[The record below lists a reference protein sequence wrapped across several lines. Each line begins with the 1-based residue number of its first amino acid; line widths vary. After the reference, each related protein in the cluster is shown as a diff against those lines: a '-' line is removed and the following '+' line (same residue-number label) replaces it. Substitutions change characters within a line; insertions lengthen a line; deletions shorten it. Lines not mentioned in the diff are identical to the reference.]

1 MSSSIVTPRPV
12 VSCRPPIRHARSLS
26 PRSVMTFSSSYYI
39 PIEEDEDSSQHQHSS
54 QFACHSSSSSS
65 SSRSREHSDYK
76 TNLPSLSF
84 ATSNHNHV
92 NKGGSYSLPFH
103 SSSGGVKN
111 NNKRKLFS
119 YEPSA
124 TTTTTS
130 MNLTS
135 PRSLASTREGIRRA
149 ETGEIV
155 EELWLGPVFESSQTV
170 LSAISSLPKTVTH
183 LDLDLR
189 NALHL
194 LPQALP
200 LLFSKHHLKS
210 LSVRVFGDTGAIELS
225 KWMNTNPNLERLD
238 LRGNRIGSLGART
251 IIDTIIAASSN
262 QQHELSHL
270 NLSCNCILHGDLI
283 GQLLASTTT
292 SIQTLDLSFNWLGNQ
307 EVDDICMGLRNNKS
321 LKVLN
326 LFGCHRINHDGMK
339 TLLHCVQH
347 YNTSIHTIN
356 LQTFD
361 DEGKHLVN
369 EINYWLKLN
378 KAGRYLIKEED
389 SFLPSS
395 SSSSSSLSSS
405 ENEHQ
410 EQVQRSCISSTNSNR
425 KKGVPSG
432 LWPLALAKTNQD
444 PDSIFYLVREGISP
458 RVFQQQQRHR

>member
-1 MSSSIVTPRPV
+1 
-12 VSCRPPIRHARSLS
+12 
-26 PRSVMTFSSSYYI
+26 
-39 PIEEDEDSSQHQHSS
+39 
-54 QFACHSSSSSS
+54 
-65 SSRSREHSDYK
+65 
-76 TNLPSLSF
+76 
-84 ATSNHNHV
+84 
-92 NKGGSYSLPFH
+92 
-103 SSSGGVKN
+103 
-111 NNKRKLFS
+111 
-119 YEPSA
+119 
-124 TTTTTS
+124 
-130 MNLTS
+130 
-135 PRSLASTREGIRRA
+135 
-149 ETGEIV
+149 
-155 EELWLGPVFESSQTV
+155 LGPVFESSQTV
-170 LSAISSLPKTVTH
+170 LSAISTLPKTVTH

-225 KWMNTNPNLERLD
+225 KWMYTNPNLEHLD

-251 IIDTIIAASSN
+251 IIDAIIAASSN
-262 QQHELSHL
+262 QQHKLSHL

-292 SIQTLDLSFNWLGNQ
+292 IMQTLDLSFNWLGNQ
-307 EVDDICMGLRNNKS
+307 EVDDICMGLRNNTS
-321 LKVLN
+321 LKELN

-361 DEGKHLVN
+361 DEGKRLVN

-395 SSSSSSLSSS
+395 SSLSLSLSSS

-410 EQVQRSCISSTNSNR
+410 QQEQGQRSCYSSINSNR
-425 KKGVPSG
+425 NRGVPSG
-432 LWPLALAKTNQD
+432 LWSLALAKTNQD
-444 PDSIFYLVREGISP
+444 PDSIFYLVREGLSP
-458 RVFQQQQRHR
+458 RVFQQQRHR